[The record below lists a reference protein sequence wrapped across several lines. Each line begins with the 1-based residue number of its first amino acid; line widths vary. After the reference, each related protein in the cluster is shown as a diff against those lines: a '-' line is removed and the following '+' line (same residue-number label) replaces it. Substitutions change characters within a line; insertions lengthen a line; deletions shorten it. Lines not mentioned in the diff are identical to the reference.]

1 MTDETS
7 VERAAAAAGVEA
19 FAPFRARIQATV
31 GDAMAVED
39 PVFETATAWVD
50 MPVREGDGE
59 WIRLQL
65 DQGEVLVV
73 SCDPDGR
80 TASLMAAQHQ
90 SGLSAADL
98 RRVREL
104 AGRGLSAG
112 MAAVAEQQD
121 ADAASSPGDPAERL
135 AGERAGRR
143 QPPLRAVPTQRGPRR

>member
-7 VERAAAAAGVEA
+7 VELVAAAAGVEA
-19 FAPFRARIQATV
+19 FAPFRARIQAIV
-31 GDAMAVED
+31 GDALAVEE

-50 MPVREGDGE
+50 MPVRQGDGE

-98 RRVREL
+98 RRVREI
-104 AGRGLSAG
+104 AGRGLAAG
-112 MAAVAEQQD
+112 MAAVAEQQPD
-121 ADAASSPGDPAERL
+121 VDPASSPDDP
-135 AGERAGRR
+135 G
-143 QPPLRAVPTQRGPRR
+143 